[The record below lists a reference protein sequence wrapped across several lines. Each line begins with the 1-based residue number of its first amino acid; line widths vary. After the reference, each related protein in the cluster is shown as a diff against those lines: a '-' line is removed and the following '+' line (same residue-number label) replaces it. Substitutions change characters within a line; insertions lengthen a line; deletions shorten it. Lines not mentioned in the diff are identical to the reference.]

1 MGYDLGYVTEKQF
14 FSDWQGLNLNFINAL
29 RKVVGIKGEAVKSMM
44 RGEILQVRIPY
55 NFAYDVFVN
64 KSLPKYY
71 ALTGAGQKF
80 RINDAINTTSLIGLR
95 NIEFVDM
102 NRKLNLGAP
111 SQSIPSEFCFS
122 GVDGSGDTKVDLFP
136 VPSGAFTL
144 LFDLTIPQAA
154 LTADGTSVKVLDYLV
169 TQNAYARALM
179 ERGEDGGT
187 STSDAYVLYKGML
200 SDAIA
205 LESTRYPEDNFV
217 AV

>member
-1 MGYDLGYVTEKQF
+1 MTYLELVNDVLVRLRESTVSTVGETAY
-14 FSDWQGLNLNFINAL
+14 SAL
-29 RKVVGIKGEAVKSMM
+29 IGK
-44 RGEILQVRIPY
+44 
-55 NFAYDVFVN
+55 FVN
-64 KSLPKYY
+64 DAKRQIEDSYSWNCLAQTITVTTTSGTSSY

-102 NRKLNLGAP
+102 NRKLNFSAS

-122 GVDGSGDTKVDLFP
+122 GVDGNGDTKVDLFP
-136 VPSGAFTL
+136 VPNGAFTL
-144 LFDLTIPQAA
+144 LFDLTIPQAN
-154 LTADGTSVKVLDYLV
+154 LSADGTSVKVLDYLV
-169 TQNAYARALM
+169 TQSAYARSLL

-187 STSDAYVLYKGML
+187 NSSEAYALFRGML

>member
-1 MGYDLGYVTEKQF
+1 MTYLELVNDVLIRLRESTVSIVGETTY
-14 FSDWQGLNLNFINAL
+14 SAL
-29 RKVVGIKGEAVKSMM
+29 IGK
-44 RGEILQVRIPY
+44 
-55 NFAYDVFVN
+55 FVN
-64 KSLPKYY
+64 DAKRQIEDSYNWNCLSQTITVTTTGGTSSY

-80 RINDAINTTSLIGLR
+80 RINDALNTTSLIGLR
-95 NIEFVDM
+95 NIAFADM
-102 NRKLNLGAP
+102 NRKLNFSAS

-122 GVDGSGDTKVDLFP
+122 GVDASGDTKVELFP
-136 VPSGAFTL
+136 VPDGAYTL

-154 LTADGTSVKVLDYLV
+154 LSSDSDSVLVLDYLV
-169 TQNAYARALM
+169 AQSAYARSLI

-187 STSDAYVLYKGML
+187 NSNEAYALFRGML

>member
-1 MGYDLGYVTEKQF
+1 MTYLELVNDVLIRLRETTVSTVSETSY
-14 FSDWQGLNLNFINAL
+14 SAL
-29 RKVVGIKGEAVKSMM
+29 IGK
-44 RGEILQVRIPY
+44 
-55 NFAYDVFVN
+55 FVN
-64 KSLPKYY
+64 DAKRQIEDSYNWNCLAQTITVTTTSGTSSY

-80 RINDAINTTSLIGLR
+80 RVNDALNTTSLIGLR

-102 NRKLNLGAP
+102 NRKLNLATP

-154 LTADGTSVKVLDYLV
+154 LSADGTSVKVLDYLV
-169 TQNAYARALM
+169 TQSAYARALI

-187 STSDAYVLYKGML
+187 NSAEAYALFRGML

-205 LESTRYPEDNFV
+205 MESTRYPEDNFV

>member
-1 MGYDLGYVTEKQF
+1 MTYLELVNDVLVR
-14 FSDWQGLNLNFINAL
+14 L
-29 RKVVGIKGEAVKSMM
+29 RESTVSTVGETTYSSLIGK
-44 RGEILQVRIPY
+44 
-55 NFAYDVFVN
+55 FVN
-64 KSLPKYY
+64 DAKRQIEDSYSWNVLAQTITVTTTSGTSSY

-122 GVDGSGDTKVDLFP
+122 GVDGNGDTKVDLFP

-154 LTADGTSVKVLDYLV
+154 LSADGTSVKVLDYLV
-169 TQNAYARALM
+169 TQSAYARALI

-187 STSDAYVLYKGML
+187 SSSEAYALFRGML

>member
-1 MGYDLGYVTEKQF
+1 MTYLELVNDVLVR
-14 FSDWQGLNLNFINAL
+14 L
-29 RKVVGIKGEAVKSMM
+29 RESTVSTVGETTYSSLIGK
-44 RGEILQVRIPY
+44 
-55 NFAYDVFVN
+55 FVN
-64 KSLPKYY
+64 DAKRQIEDSYNWNVLGQTITVTTTSGTSSY

-80 RINDAINTTSLIGLR
+80 RVNDALNTTSLIGLR

-122 GVDGSGDTKVDLFP
+122 GVDGNGDTKVDLFP

-154 LTADGTSVKVLDYLV
+154 LSADGTSVKVLDYLV
-169 TQNAYARALM
+169 TQSAYARALI

-187 STSDAYVLYKGML
+187 NSAEAYALFRGML

>member
-1 MGYDLGYVTEKQF
+1 MTYLELVNDVL
-14 FSDWQGLNLNFINAL
+14 IRL
-29 RKVVGIKGEAVKSMM
+29 RESSVSTVGETTYSSLIGK
-44 RGEILQVRIPY
+44 
-55 NFAYDVFVN
+55 FVN
-64 KSLPKYY
+64 DAKRQIEDSYNWNCLAQTITVTTTSGTSSY

-80 RINDAINTTSLIGLR
+80 RVNDALNTTSLIGLR

-122 GVDGSGDTKVDLFP
+122 GVDGNGDTKVDLFP

-154 LTADGTSVKVLDYLV
+154 LSSDGTSVKVLDYLV
-169 TQNAYARALM
+169 TQSAYARALI

-187 STSDAYVLYKGML
+187 NSNEAYALFRGML

>member
-1 MGYDLGYVTEKQF
+1 MTYLELVNDVLVRLRETTVSTVSETTY
-14 FSDWQGLNLNFINAL
+14 SAL
-29 RKVVGIKGEAVKSMM
+29 IGK
-44 RGEILQVRIPY
+44 
-55 NFAYDVFVN
+55 FVN
-64 KSLPKYY
+64 DAKRQIEDAYSWNVLAQTITVTTTAGTSSY

-136 VPSGAFTL
+136 VPNGAFTL

-187 STSDAYVLYKGML
+187 TTSDAYVLYKGML

>member
-1 MGYDLGYVTEKQF
+1 MTYLELVNDVLVR
-14 FSDWQGLNLNFINAL
+14 L
-29 RKVVGIKGEAVKSMM
+29 RESTVSTVGETTYSSLIGK
-44 RGEILQVRIPY
+44 
-55 NFAYDVFVN
+55 FVN
-64 KSLPKYY
+64 DAKRQIEDSYNWNCLAQTITVTTTSGTSSY

-80 RINDAINTTSLIGLR
+80 RVNDALNTTSLIGLR

-154 LTADGTSVKVLDYLV
+154 LSADGTSIKVLDYLV
-169 TQNAYARALM
+169 AQSAYARALI

-187 STSDAYVLYKGML
+187 NSSEAYALFRGML

>member
-1 MGYDLGYVTEKQF
+1 MTYLELVNDVLVRLRESTVTT
-14 FSDWQGLNLNFINAL
+14 
-29 RKVVGIKGEAVKSMM
+29 VGETTYSSLIGK
-44 RGEILQVRIPY
+44 
-55 NFAYDVFVN
+55 FVN
-64 KSLPKYY
+64 DAKRQIEDSYNWNCLAQTITVTTTSGTSSY

-80 RINDAINTTSLIGLR
+80 RVNDALNTTSLIGLR

-154 LTADGTSVKVLDYLV
+154 LSADGTSVKVLDYLV
-169 TQNAYARALM
+169 TQSAYARALI

-187 STSDAYVLYKGML
+187 NSNEAYALFRGML